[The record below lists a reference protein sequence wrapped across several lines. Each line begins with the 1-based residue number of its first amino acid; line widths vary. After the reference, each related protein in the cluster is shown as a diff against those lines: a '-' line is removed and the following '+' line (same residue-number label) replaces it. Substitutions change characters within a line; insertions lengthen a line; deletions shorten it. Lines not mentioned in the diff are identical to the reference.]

1 MRKLIDS
8 FEAVDESGDVQTIF
22 VYQDFRKETVR
33 GGSFFVP
40 GLKEACLE
48 DETPLNRQ
56 TDDLFIAALD
66 GRRFQRLRR

>member
-1 MRKLIDS
+1 MRKKVDS
-8 FEAVDESGDVQTIF
+8 FDAVDENGDVQTIR
-22 VYQDFRKETVR
+22 VYQDFHKETVR
-33 GGSFFVP
+33 GRSFFVP

-48 DETPLNRQ
+48 DGTPLNRQ

>member
-1 MRKLIDS
+1 MRKLVDS
-8 FEAVDESGDVQTIF
+8 FEAVDENGDVQTIF

-40 GLKEACLE
+40 GLKRAFLE
-48 DETPLNRQ
+48 DGTSLNRQ
-56 TDDLFIAALD
+56 TDDLFIALD